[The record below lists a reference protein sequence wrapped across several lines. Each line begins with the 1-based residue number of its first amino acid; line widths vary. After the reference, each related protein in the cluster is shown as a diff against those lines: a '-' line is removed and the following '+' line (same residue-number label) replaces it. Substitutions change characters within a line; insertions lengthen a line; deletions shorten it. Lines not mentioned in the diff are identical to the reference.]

1 MAGPVNL
8 IWAGGRPLP
17 AGYADIIMTW
27 RVQHSDFS
35 VVLWL
40 DAANPDFNAA
50 RESFRN
56 QPMIL
61 VQTLLA
67 GAVPPGGGSAPNTNV
82 FSGLGFTVQVS

>member
-8 IWAGGRPLP
+8 IWAGARPLP
-17 AGYADIIMTW
+17 AGYADIVMTW
-27 RVQHSDFS
+27 HVQNPDFS
-35 VVLWL
+35 VVFWL

-50 RESFRN
+50 RQSFRN

-67 GAVPPGGGSAPNTNV
+67 GAVPPGGGSAPHTDV
-82 FSGLGFTVQVS
+82 LSGLGFTVTVS